1 MRALNLALPLAS
13 ALVAAVAL
21 TAPMAPASA
30 QTAAM
35 CNPVITKENL
45 PVVQKDDASV
55 THKDSYPC
63 PAEPAPVVERV
74 TQSISADVLFDF
86 DRSDVKSEFR
96 PTLDQ
101 VAQDLIEDRGTD
113 IVIVGHT
120 DATGADTYNQ
130 GLSERRATSVAD
142 YLLGAGVP
150 QASVV
155 RVYGVGESQPVASND
170 TREGRAQNRRVD
182 ITSSNAPSS

>member
-1 MRALNLALPLAS
+1 MRALNFALPLAS

-21 TAPMAPASA
+21 TTPMVPAFA
-30 QTAAM
+30 QEAAM

-45 PVVQKDDASV
+45 PVIQKTDAAV

-63 PAEPAPVVERV
+63 PPEPAPVVERV

-86 DRSDVKSEFR
+86 DRSDIKPEFR

-113 IVIVGHT
+113 VVVVGHT
-120 DATGADTYNQ
+120 DSTGPEAYNQ
-130 GLSERRATSVAD
+130 ALSERRATSVAD

-155 RVYGVGESQPVASND
+155 RVYGLGETQPVASND

-182 ITSSNAPSS
+182 ITSTNAPSS